1 MSTLARIFI
10 YTILPLII
18 AVVHIR
24 FDKQIQTKGQ
34 KLETILLY
42 LFGVAVG
49 GNGIGS
55 FVAHFFMSDLVAES
69 IGWAAGSPFQLE
81 VAFTNLVLGVLGVM
95 AVSKRG
101 EFRTAT
107 ITAVTIFGFGA
118 TIVHLMDIAATGNL
132 APGNTIQNFANLL
145 RPTLLITFTFLQR
158 RYPLAWTEPIARWH
172 QRVGVQV
179 GIMTAGVGTGFGIGF
194 ALGWPVLFTVMGA
207 ILCGVFGAFLT
218 AERPSTP
225 QLEN

>member
-10 YTILPLII
+10 YTLLPLLI
-18 AVVHIR
+18 AAVHIY
-24 FDKQIQTKGQ
+24 FDKQIQSKAQ

-42 LFGVAVG
+42 LFGIAVG
-49 GNGIGS
+49 GSGIGG

-81 VAFTNLVLGVLGVM
+81 VAFANLLLGVLGVM

-145 RPTLLITFTFLQR
+145 RPTMLIALTAVQR
-158 RYPLAWTEPIARWH
+158 RYPLPWNDAIAHWH
-172 QRVGVQV
+172 QRVGIRV
-179 GIMTAGVGTGFGIGF
+179 GFMTAGVGTGFGIGF
-194 ALGWPVLFTVMGA
+194 ALGWPVLFAVIGA
-207 ILCGVFGAFLT
+207 VICGVLGVAMT
-218 AERPSTP
+218 AERSTAP